1 MRPAALLLAL
11 CAPAVAL
18 AFMTAVPGASLAS
31 LSGSAAISRHTHTVR
46 SLRAAGA
53 APRLRM
59 AGGPAEAT
67 ETVAP
72 SALVSLF
79 KEEMADWGLVRWIL
93 VNPSGSV
100 LETTAQMGM
109 GTNLF
114 TIPGKGTYCTI
125 STADKL
131 FECHINMD
139 KAKSVVWSQEPAKV
153 GGHMLHVMRVKDEAG
168 AIMLSCMLQY
178 DPAQGAGNYFPGKIA
193 AFERVMGKF
202 NSEMAV

>member
-72 SALVSLF
+72 SALVSVTHRSHDAGFFLAHSF
-79 KEEMADWGLVRWIL
+79 A
-93 VNPSGSV
+93 PSLSKQGS
-100 LETTAQMGM
+100 
-109 GTNLF
+109 
-114 TIPGKGTYCTI
+114 PGSDALG
-125 STADKL
+125 
-131 FECHINMD
+131 
-139 KAKSVVWSQEPAKV
+139 
-153 GGHMLHVMRVKDEAG
+153 
-168 AIMLSCMLQY
+168 
-178 DPAQGAGNYFPGKIA
+178 
-193 AFERVMGKF
+193 
-202 NSEMAV
+202 